1 MSYHSKTAFF
11 FKPAEFQSRR
21 KFLNGLSDRSG
32 NEEAERSY
40 RSEATTLSGAQGR
53 SEKVERS
60 HAQE

>member
-11 FKPAEFQSRR
+11 EFQSRR

-32 NEEAERSY
+32 SEEAERSY
-40 RSEATTLSGAQGR
+40 RSEATTLSGACAQGR
-53 SEKVERS
+53 SDKVERS